1 MSRISYSLEER
12 VDDTKVESEVQT
24 IQWPNKGESEV
35 QTIQWPSKGESE
47 VQTIKW
53 PNKGE
58 SEVQTIQWPNE
69 GESEVQTIQ
78 WPNKEES
85 EVQTIKWPSKGESE
99 VQTIQW
105 PNKEESEVQTMQWPN
120 EKGQTDIQNI
130 IYTETKDRATQT
142 PLKTS
147 GKCRCKSLV
156 YLQRK
161 CIYPLKIVVFFDLE
175 KRRYNRKKMLC
186 SNKNMRRGS
195 QFFRFLQS

>member
-1 MSRISYSLEER
+1 MTKQRGIRSTDNTMTKQRGIRSTDNKMTKQRGIRSTDNTMTKRRGIRSTDNTMTKQRGIRSTDNKMTKQRGIRSTDNTMTKQRGIRSTDNAMTKRKRTNWYS
-12 VDDTKVESEVQT
+12 
-24 IQWPNKGESEV
+24 
-35 QTIQWPSKGESE
+35 
-47 VQTIKW
+47 
-53 PNKGE
+53 
-58 SEVQTIQWPNE
+58 
-69 GESEVQTIQ
+69 
-78 WPNKEES
+78 
-85 EVQTIKWPSKGESE
+85 
-99 VQTIQW
+99 
-105 PNKEESEVQTMQWPN
+105 
-120 EKGQTDIQNI
+120 NI